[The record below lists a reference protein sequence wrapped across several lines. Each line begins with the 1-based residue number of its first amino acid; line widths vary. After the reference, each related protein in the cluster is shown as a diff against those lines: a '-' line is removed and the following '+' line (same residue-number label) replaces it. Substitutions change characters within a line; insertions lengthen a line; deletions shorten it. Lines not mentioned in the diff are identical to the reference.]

1 MDDKMSKLI
10 RVLNARMD
18 IANFK
23 LKELPRLPIVC
34 NSTGWYFLV
43 FLKQTF

>member
-18 IANFK
+18 IAKFK
-23 LKELPRLPIVC
+23 LKELSCLPIAC
-34 NSTGWYFLV
+34 NSTGWHFLV
-43 FLKQTF
+43 FLNQTF